1 MAAGEFLLE
10 NAASAEAL
18 ATMILRLATAA
29 EQVAEALR
37 YMHEQGI
44 VHGGLTAEKIAVCY
58 TTQDRDAP
66 PVYKVGSWAPGSCL
80 SDLGLDV
87 HSGLLPA

>member
-10 NAASAEAL
+10 TAPSAEAL
-18 ATMILRLATAA
+18 ATRILRLATAA

-58 TTQDRDAP
+58 TTQDQGSL
-66 PVYKVGSWAPGSCL
+66 PVYKVGTWESCL
-80 SDLGLDV
+80 
-87 HSGLLPA
+87 